1 MDLSVPYVDLAAQHQ
16 ALRAEL
22 LEAVDKVLGHAH
34 FVLGP
39 EVGELEA
46 EVAALCGTSE
56 AVAVKSGTDALVLA
70 LQVLGVGP
78 GDEVITV
85 PNSFVAS
92 ASAISLVKARPV
104 FVDVGEDYNLDPAGL
119 RAALTPRTRAIL
131 PVHLTGCPADMDPLL
146 SFARAH
152 GLFVVEDCAQAFG
165 ARYRGQYVGGLGD
178 LGCFSLH
185 PLKNLNACGD
195 AGLITLNDPHRAA
208 RLRRMRNLGLVSRGV
223 CGAWSGNSRLD
234 TIQAA
239 MLLVKLPHLP
249 RWTARRRENAAFYRQ
264 ALADLSEVWLPPV
277 LPDREAVYH
286 TFVIQADRRDALAE
300 HLAARGVGTAIHYP
314 IPIHLQ
320 PCAQTLGY
328 QAGDF
333 PRTEAM
339 AARILSLPIYPELS
353 DAQRAHVAEVIRGFY
368 RAGGDEHETQAP

>member
-1 MDLSVPYVDLAAQHQ
+1 M
-16 ALRAEL
+16 
-22 LEAVDKVLGHAH
+22 
-34 FVLGP
+34 
-39 EVGELEA
+39 
-46 EVAALCGTSE
+46 
-56 AVAVKSGTDALVLA
+56 
-70 LQVLGVGP
+70 
-78 GDEVITV
+78 
-85 PNSFVAS
+85 
-92 ASAISLVKARPV
+92 
-104 FVDVGEDYNLDPAGL
+104 
-119 RAALTPRTRAIL
+119 
-131 PVHLTGCPADMDPLL
+131 
-146 SFARAH
+146 
-152 GLFVVEDCAQAFG
+152 
-165 ARYRGQYVGGLGD
+165 GGLGD

-320 PCAQTLGY
+320 PCADPGLPGGGLSPDRSHGSPYPQPAHLPGTKRRA
-328 QAGDF
+328 AGSCCRSH
-333 PRTEAM
+333 PRVLQG
-339 AARILSLPIYPELS
+339 RGR
-353 DAQRAHVAEVIRGFY
+353 RA
-368 RAGGDEHETQAP
+368 